1 MRMKCLFTAIICLI
15 FVTGKAQLA
24 NTTWTGTGDL
34 LMEDHSL
41 KPVKTTSIFGKD
53 TLRVLLEGYGP
64 EILTYTI
71 KDDIITMTKVSGG
84 SPCETGTWVKE
95 KYQIK
100 GDKIFFSGAESHCEA
115 YLKGMDGK
123 SYDRVK

>member
-1 MRMKCLFTAIICLI
+1 MKCLFTAIICFLFI
-15 FVTGKAQLA
+15 SGKAQLA
-24 NTTWTGTGDL
+24 NTSWTGMSDL

-53 TLRVLLEGYGP
+53 TLQVLIEGYST
-64 EILTYTI
+64 ELLTYTI
-71 KDDIITMTKVSGG
+71 NKDIITLTKVSGG
-84 SPCETGTWVKE
+84 SPCQIGTWVKE

-100 GDKIFFSGAESHCEA
+100 GDKIFFHDAESHCEA